1 LAKLAGQSALLA
13 KHWGLYKS
21 SEFGGREGDAEQQK
35 EENMMNTKGMMGNS
49 GRTLEDEDDMDC
61 LYERE
66 RKQVTSR

>member
-21 SEFGGREGDAEQQK
+21 SEFGGPEGDVEQQK
-35 EENMMNTKGMMGNS
+35 EENMMNTKGMIVS
-49 GRTLEDEDDMDC
+49 SSRTLEDDMDC